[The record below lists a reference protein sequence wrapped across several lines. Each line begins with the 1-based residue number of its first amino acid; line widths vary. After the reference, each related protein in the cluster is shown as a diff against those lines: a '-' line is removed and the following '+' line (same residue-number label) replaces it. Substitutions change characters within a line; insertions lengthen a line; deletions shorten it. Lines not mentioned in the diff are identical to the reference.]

1 MPIKKSHGPR
11 ALVAAVLVAAAL
23 PSSASAAEGIVAGAC
38 VTPALTQP
46 FESLGDPNRYFLAPG
61 GDFEQA
67 GIWSVSGDYDYKSDE
82 RPGEYGGAQALKLE
96 GGSSATSPV
105 FCADDTYPHL
115 RLAAK
120 RNRGGVALTVEAVP
134 QVGAPI
140 VLSTLSAA
148 DHAEW
153 TYSGFVPL
161 APAVG
166 IGVGEMTQLQLR
178 VRAVGDWTVDAVAVD
193 PRKGA

>member
-1 MPIKKSHGPR
+1 
-11 ALVAAVLVAAAL
+11 VAAVLVAAAL

-38 VTPALTQP
+38 VTPALSQP

-61 GDFEQA
+61 GDFERRGVWTVA
-67 GIWSVSGDYDYKSDE
+67 GGHEYDGNA
-82 RPGEYGGAQALKLE
+82 RPGQYGGAQALKLE
-96 GGSSATSPV
+96 NGSSATSPV

-115 RLAAK
+115 RLAAD
-120 RNRGGVALTVEAVP
+120 RNRGGVALIVEAVP

-166 IGVGEMTQLQLR
+166 IGVGQMTQLQLR
-178 VRAVGDWTVDAVAVD
+178 VRAVGDWSVDAVAVD